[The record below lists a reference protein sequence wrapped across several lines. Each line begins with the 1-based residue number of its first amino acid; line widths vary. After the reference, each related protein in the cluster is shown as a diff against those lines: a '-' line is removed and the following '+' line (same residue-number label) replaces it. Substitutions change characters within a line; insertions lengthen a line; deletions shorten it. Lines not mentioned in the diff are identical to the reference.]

1 MSSLPL
7 ATSSAPDR
15 AALASVHTIF
25 LGDFGAADRSDV
37 VKEKVRV
44 LLMSAKRFTVVDV
57 AEKADAILT
66 GAVGVD
72 ASQYKGTTDYAGT
85 GVLRL
90 IEAKTQRTIWVHEY
104 KRGYMFGGSVSTRV
118 AKQMVDHLLKD
129 AGNF

>member
-1 MSSLPL
+1 VSSLPL

-85 GVLRL
+85 VAFFDLSKPRLSAPSGYTNTSAATCLGAAFRPGLRSRWS
-90 IEAKTQRTIWVHEY
+90 IT
-104 KRGYMFGGSVSTRV
+104 S
-118 AKQMVDHLLKD
+118 
-129 AGNF
+129 